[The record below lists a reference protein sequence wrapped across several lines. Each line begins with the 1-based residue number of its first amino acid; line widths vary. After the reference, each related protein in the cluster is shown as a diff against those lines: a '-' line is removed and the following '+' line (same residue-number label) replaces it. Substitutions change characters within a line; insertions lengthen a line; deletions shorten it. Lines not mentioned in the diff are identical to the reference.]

1 MGTVDDPQSVVLP
14 DLKVKGVDNLRVVD
28 SSVLP
33 IIPAGQTGA
42 PTIMVAERA
51 ASIIK

>member
-1 MGTVDDPQSVVLP
+1 MGSKDDPNSVVTP
-14 DLKVKGVDNLRVVD
+14 DLKVKGVDNLRVAC
-28 SSVLP
+28 SSVIP

-51 ASIIK
+51 ASII